1 MDVWVENIKV
11 NYTVR
16 VLVLVWAK
24 ININLIQ
31 NQILSFIL
39 KVISIRVNF
48 KIGNLVLFQYLASLN
63 ASVAD
68 FQIKRE

>member
-31 NQILSFIL
+31 NQILSLIH